1 MLGILI
7 DIISHSE
14 LENINEICK
23 DNDIF
28 LFGDISLPPIPLEHL
43 PLFSTERSFD
53 FDGPLMSTNIKT
65 TRVLLNNKSA
75 RKKLFYV
82 RDREW
87 MGYQEGAPYS
97 LFISVYQNKDIHTI
111 AATPEIKRDLSEFFN
126 HPLGVA
132 DKWDFSKIKELKN
145 EI

>member
-7 DIISHSE
+7 DKISHRE

-65 TRVLLNNKSA
+65 TRVLLNNKSTT
-75 RKKLFYV
+75 KKLFYV

-87 MGYQEGAPYS
+87 MDYQEGAPYS
-97 LFISVYQNKDIHTI
+97 L
-111 AATPEIKRDLSEFFN
+111 RDLSQFFSD
-126 HPLGVA
+126 PLGVA
-132 DKWDFSKIKELKN
+132 AEWDFSKIKELKN